1 MKKFIHHQNWN
12 YLTGEKIVAL
22 FDEQFGDVDIQPNID
37 IVEQLR
43 AMESATLECLEDRTC
58 STVYRIKQTGVVY
71 QLCQPCGK
79 LFEFDD
85 YESYLDE
92 EPIDE
97 LVRLFVTKEPVHIAY
112 KEGGKLIIE
121 RKQPPR
127 FKGYA
132 TGNNMNGIEV
142 TEWIDPLPTN
152 VMAIAKLMR
161 KAGAF
166 LNSYFKN
173 SK

>member
-1 MKKFIHHQNWN
+1 M
-12 YLTGEKIVAL
+12 AL
-22 FDEQFGDVDIQPNID
+22 FDEQFGDVEIQPNID

-43 AMESATLECLEDRTC
+43 AMESATLECLENRSF

-71 QLCQPCGK
+71 QLCQPDGT

-85 YESYLDE
+85 YEDYQQA
-92 EPIDE
+92 EPVDE
-97 LVRLFVTKEPVHIAY
+97 LVTLFATKEPVHIAY
-112 KEGGKLIIE
+112 NDGNKLIIE

-132 TGNNMNGIEV
+132 TGNNMNAIEIM
-142 TEWIDPLPTN
+142 EWVDPMPKN
-152 VMAIAKLMR
+152 VMDIAKLMR

-166 LNSYFKN
+166 LNNYFKN
-173 SK
+173 KR